1 MSFADFQSADR
12 RLVLLRALEA
22 AAQYRANAILLR
34 RYCDT
39 VGHVVSADAIETDL
53 AWLKEQGLVTVEV
66 VQGLT
71 IATLTERG
79 ADVANGRATQPG
91 VARPQPGY

>member
-1 MSFADFQSADR
+1 MSFADFQTADR

-39 VGHVVSADAIETDL
+39 VGHVVSADQLETDL
-53 AWLKEQGLVTVEV
+53 AWLKEQGLVQTEAA
-66 VQGLT
+66 QGIT
-71 IATLTERG
+71 IATLTPRG
-79 ADVANGRATQPG
+79 ADVSAGRAQQPG
-91 VARPQPGY
+91 VARPVPGL

>member
-1 MSFADFQSADR
+1 MSFAEFQSADR

-22 AAQYRANAILLR
+22 AAQYRANSILLR

-53 AWLKEQGLVTVEV
+53 AWLGEQGLVSLEH

-71 IATLTERG
+71 IATLSERG
-79 ADVANGRATQPG
+79 ADVAHGRANQPG

>member
-1 MSFADFQSADR
+1 MSFAEFQSADR

-53 AWLKEQGLVTVEV
+53 AWLKEQGLATLEL

-79 ADVANGRATQPG
+79 ADVANGRASQPG